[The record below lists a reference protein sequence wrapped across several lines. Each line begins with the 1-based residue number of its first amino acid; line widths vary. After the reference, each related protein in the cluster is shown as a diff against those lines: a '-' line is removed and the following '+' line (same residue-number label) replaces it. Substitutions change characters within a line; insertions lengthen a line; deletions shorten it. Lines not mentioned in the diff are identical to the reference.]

1 MDRIISVDREDVIR
15 VTIRPS
21 VVDVS
26 VSSNWKRCRVS
37 FDADDDDDDDDADI
51 VLEVCKSPL
60 Q

>member
-15 VTIRPS
+15 VTTRPS

-37 FDADDDDDDDDADI
+37 FDDADDDDDDADI